1 MTKSC
6 EKSQLTRK
14 IVRLAIFR
22 NFRNSLSKNRQ
33 PSDFYNFLLTPENRN
48 FCSCV
53 KILDMSVLILTFV
66 NGFTIFLCAEQY
78 LSKYKMASPNLVLR
92 VRKGRDPAST
102 S

>member
-1 MTKSC
+1 MGEMRDSDW
-6 EKSQLTRK
+6 SRK
-14 IVRLAIFR
+14 
-22 NFRNSLSKNRQ
+22 
-33 PSDFYNFLLTPENRN
+33 FLLRSVWLPIHVASMTTRN